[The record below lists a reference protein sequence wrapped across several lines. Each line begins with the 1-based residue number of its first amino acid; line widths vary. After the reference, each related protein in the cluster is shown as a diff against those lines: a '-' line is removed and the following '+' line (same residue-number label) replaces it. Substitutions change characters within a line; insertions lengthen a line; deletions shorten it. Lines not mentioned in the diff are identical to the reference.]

1 MGTSMSKVVFTEN
14 VIRGIHIWHAK
25 AKKNMAL
32 RNPNSERST
41 LETSPSLQT
50 SLEASPSFSL
60 DASFSILVDRPLD
73 DKYMDYEEKVNNEQ
87 QESENQERKPG
98 SFYGFDLQKEGK

>member
-87 QESENQERKPG
+87 QESENQGRKPG